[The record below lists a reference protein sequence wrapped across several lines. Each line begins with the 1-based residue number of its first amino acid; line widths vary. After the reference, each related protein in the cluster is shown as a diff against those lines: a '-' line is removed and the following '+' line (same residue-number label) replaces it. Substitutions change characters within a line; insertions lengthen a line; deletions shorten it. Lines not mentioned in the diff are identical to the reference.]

1 MICTFRRI
9 IETLSLNFSLVLR
22 WCPVFTFSRFNS
34 WLSDYLLYEPLY
46 LTLQTHSWVHS
57 VTASQSETHQC
68 WRKCPG
74 QWREWQISWS
84 IIAGM
89 SCIDVCWCWFAL
101 ASLYLVRV
109 DLVPQSNKF
118 FTVEFAG
125 DWCLFEM
132 QHQGGKLKKLLQKVI
147 NVQWNSR
154 MSNKSRQFRNRIHP
168 SGPPCCGRHR
178 WRSRRT
184 SSLLKAS
191 KSQASILNRQYTE
204 KTSSDLSLWFDSS
217 AKKNQSRQILILQTF

>member
-1 MICTFRRI
+1 M
-9 IETLSLNFSLVLR
+9 LR

-34 WLSDYLLYEPLY
+34 WLSDYLLYDCKQINTFILKLLQPLY

-68 WRKCPG
+68 GRKCPG

-84 IIAGM
+84 IIAGL
-89 SCIDVCWCWFAL
+89 SCRDACWCWFAL
-101 ASLYLVRV
+101 ASHYRVRV

-132 QHQGGKLKKLLQKVI
+132 QHQGGKLKKLLKKVI

-154 MSNKSRQFRNRIHP
+154 MSNKSRKFRNRIHP

-191 KSQASILNRQYTE
+191 KQSARVKPQSSIVNTQ
-204 KTSSDLSLWFDSS
+204 
-217 AKKNQSRQILILQTF
+217 KKQVQT